1 MNAEF
6 GCAPPALLA
15 GPWVERLTMKIQSLL
30 AYCVPLS
37 VVLIIGLT
45 LLASAPPES
54 AAAKACRQIPGCMS
68 ILPSFQ
74 GLAGVR

>member
-1 MNAEF
+1 
-6 GCAPPALLA
+6 
-15 GPWVERLTMKIQSLL
+15 MKIQSVL
-30 AYCVPLS
+30 AYCVPLL

-54 AAAKACRQIPGCMS
+54 QGAKACRHIPGCMS

-74 GLAGVR
+74 GLPGVR

>member
-1 MNAEF
+1 
-6 GCAPPALLA
+6 
-15 GPWVERLTMKIQSLL
+15 MKIKSLI

-37 VVLIIGLT
+37 VLLLLGLT

-54 AAAKACRQIPGCMS
+54 RTAQACRHIPGCMS

-74 GLAGVR
+74 GMPGLR

>member
-1 MNAEF
+1 
-6 GCAPPALLA
+6 
-15 GPWVERLTMKIQSLL
+15 MKLQRFL

-45 LLASAPPES
+45 LLASAAPES
-54 AAAKACRQIPGCMS
+54 AGARACRQIPGCMS

-74 GLAGVR
+74 GFPGVR

>member
-1 MNAEF
+1 
-6 GCAPPALLA
+6 
-15 GPWVERLTMKIQSLL
+15 MKIQSLL